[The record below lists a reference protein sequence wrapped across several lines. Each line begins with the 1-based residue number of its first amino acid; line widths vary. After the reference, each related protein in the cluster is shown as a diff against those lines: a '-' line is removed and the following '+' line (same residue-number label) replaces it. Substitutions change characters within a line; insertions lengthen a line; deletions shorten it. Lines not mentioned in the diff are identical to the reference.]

1 MKRLLILFIILISIS
16 GYGQDIPKGANNIL
30 ITTNLPDSALYK
42 QAGQLLVAE
51 DFSINYANKDFLQL
65 QTEYKKVKSVNSYPR
80 LKITVANGV
89 ARINGT
95 YSRST
100 SGLSG
105 VDNGPLSIENRGMKL
120 STVKAA
126 FETMN
131 DFAVKLAQ
139 QTGGQLR
146 YEVKK

>member
-1 MKRLLILFIILISIS
+1 M
-16 GYGQDIPKGANNIL
+16 
-30 ITTNLPDSALYK
+30 
-42 QAGQLLVAE
+42 VAE